1 MSAISSPCNKA
12 CMLDPVSRLCEGCGR
27 SMDEITRWGS
37 LSEAERL
44 AIMARLSERTVSFLS
59 VTMTQQPQEDD

>member
-1 MSAISSPCNKA
+1 MSAISSPCIKA